1 MSKNGLVG
9 WQERFDASAATF
21 PAASA

>member
-9 WQERFDASAATF
+9 WQERFDASAATC